1 MDTQPG
7 RCLSRISISGSV
19 IRSTLWFGL
28 HGREKAGW
36 AERINVVVVRR
47 DMEARMVADFAK
59 IIALVSLLAA
69 ASSEA
74 ALSAEG
80 VVFGDHPTLQM
91 RWQF

>member
-1 MDTQPG
+1 
-7 RCLSRISISGSV
+7 
-19 IRSTLWFGL
+19 
-28 HGREKAGW
+28 
-36 AERINVVVVRR
+36 
-47 DMEARMVADFAK
+47 MEARMVADFAK